1 MDLTHGSRNW
11 ATSAPSALLLVLC
24 LPAAVLA
31 QEATC
36 PPGRYVVVGQHLVDG
51 GTPPANDTVQI
62 GGVEALVG
70 SGTCAPGRFRLKTR
84 RGRRL
89 VTARFRDCLYVRKAV
104 VRARQTDCDTLDG
117 VVRSR
122 HNDPRRRTFL
132 ARRIPSFAPPDD
144 AIVVGAAGGTYVHA
158 SGARLVVPPGALTD
172 AAPARVGVTPIAL
185 AARQQIAETLGLVA
199 SEDLVPLRAYQV
211 FVGPLGDPQAQPLA
225 ASLAVSVPDTAS
237 SVAGSLI
244 HALSAPT
251 FVDGQTDPRPVGL
264 LYGGPAH
271 RGDGTFEVTLAPSD
285 AGPPPG
291 LGTVM
296 QVRPGVGTCTVTGV
310 VTDASTV
317 PAGGLLVTSAAFPT
331 LAARTTTH
339 GFYRLLVREGSHTVT
354 ATRGRAS
361 ATATPTCDPAL
372 APTLDGVDLIVG
384 DRIDPNVPRIS
395 IVDPPADERLAAT
408 VRVIEG
414 TVGTALVRSVRIET
428 HAAGVPDPLVVEVPV
443 VGHAFSGTALLIAG
457 RRNTV
462 IVTGSDGRLLG
473 SAHRVLEVVV
483 PDEEPELRAPRSAF
497 LDGRTP

>member
-11 ATSAPSALLLVLC
+11 ATRALLALLLVTR
-24 LPAAVLA
+24 LPVAVRA

-36 PPGRYVVVGQHLVDG
+36 PPGRYVIAGQHLVDG
-51 GTPPANDTVQI
+51 GAPPANDTLQI
-62 GGVEALVG
+62 GGVQALVG

-84 RGRRL
+84 RGRHL

-117 VVRSR
+117 VVKSR
-122 HNDPRRRTFL
+122 HNDPRRRTFF

-158 SGARLVVPPGALTD
+158 SGARLVVPPNALSE
-172 AAPARVGVTPIAL
+172 AATARVGVTPIAL

-211 FVGPLGDPQAQPLA
+211 FVDPPNQPLA
-225 ASLAVSVPDTAS
+225 AALSVSVPDTAS

-244 HALSAPT
+244 HTLSAPT
-251 FVDGQTDPRPVGL
+251 FVDGQTDPRPIEL

-271 RGDGTFEVTLAPSD
+271 RGDGTFEVTVAPSD
-285 AGPPPG
+285 AGPPLG

-296 QVRPGVGTCTVTGV
+296 QVRPGVETCTVTGV
-310 VTDASTV
+310 VTDANTA
-317 PAGGLLVTSAAFPT
+317 PAGGLLVTSAGFPT
-331 LAARTTTH
+331 LAARTTAH
-339 GFYRLLVREGSHTVT
+339 GFYRLLVREGTHVVT
-354 ATRGRAS
+354 ATHGRAS
-361 ATATPTCDPAL
+361 ATAAPTCDPAL
-372 APTLDGVDLIVG
+372 APTMDGVDLIVG

-395 IVDPPADERLAAT
+395 IVDPPADERLDAT
-408 VRVIEG
+408 VRVIDG

-428 HAAGVPDPLVVEVPV
+428 HAAGVPDPFVVEVPV
-443 VGHAFSGTALLIAG
+443 VGHAFSGTALLSPG

-462 IVTGSDGRLLG
+462 IVTGSDGRLRG

-483 PDEEPELRAPRSAF
+483 PDGEPEAMAPPSAG